1 MISKISNFLPSNK
14 ISGMMNLGS
23 MDNRKNKTLIFG
35 IIAIL
40 LIFLFFFVYW
50 YRQIQ
55 RTNRLN
61 PVFISKG
68 KNATKKMIIPGI
80 KLPQASNGYDL
91 SLTFWIY
98 INSWKYRKGSW
109 KHVLHKGVDNSTH
122 FSNPGVWI
130 KPNQNDLR
138 IQITTRMRGTKKN
151 NLYTIKD
158 INLRKWTQIGIIVQ
172 TNTIDLYVDGKIKRS
187 ENLYGLP
194 VLNNGNMIVNNWSGF
209 DGQISSISYSPKAL
223 NPSEMNNLHVLGP
236 HRESKLKRVAKKVLN
251 PIKKAIGIDDKDSD
265 GKTGS
270 GSCGPLSK
278 IPKGNSKLIKKK
290 EDELGKATRALKNAK
305 QKKDAIMKKLANM
318 KRKQS
323 LNRENTINKS
333 FNKMDSNRNRNISY
347 KEFKN
352 YKLN

>member
-1 MISKISNFLPSNK
+1 MINKFSNFLPSNK
-14 ISGMMNLGS
+14 IRGMINMGS
-23 MDNRKNKTLIFG
+23 IDNSKNKTLIFG
-35 IIAIL
+35 IIAIS
-40 LIFLFFFVYW
+40 LIILFFIIYR

-55 RTNRLN
+55 KTNRLN
-61 PVFISKG
+61 PVFIPKG
-68 KNATKKMIIPGI
+68 KKATKKMIIPGI

-109 KHVLHKGVDNSTH
+109 KHVLHKGADNSSN
-122 FSNPGVWI
+122 FSTPGIWI
-130 KPNQNDLR
+130 NPNQNDLR
-138 IQITTRMRGTKKN
+138 IQITTKIRGTKKN
-151 NLYTIKD
+151 NLYTLKD
-158 INLRKWTQIGIIVQ
+158 IYLRKWTQIGIIVQ

-209 DGQISSISYSPKAL
+209 DGHISSISYSPKAL

-236 HRESKLKRVAKKVLN
+236 HRESKLKRIAKKIIN
-251 PIKKAIGIDDKDSD
+251 PVKKAIGIDDKDSD
-265 GKTGS
+265 GKSGS

-278 IPKGNSKLIKKK
+278 IPKGNSKQIKKK
-290 EDELGKATRALKNAK
+290 EDELTKAKSALKNAK
-305 QKKDAIMKKLANM
+305 QKKEEIMKKLTNM
-318 KRKQS
+318 KRKQ
-323 LNRENTINKS
+323 LVNRKNAINKS
-333 FNKMDSNRNRNISY
+333 FNKMDSNRNKNISY